1 MITRGYEMT
10 TRGYEMTTR
19 GYEMITRGYEMTTR
33 GARVG
38 KFARVNL
45 SSLSRARVFREYGRK
60 RELIPAR
67 LAGDGATFQFGQ

>member
-1 MITRGYEMT
+1 MTTRGYEMT

-33 GARVG
+33 GAR
-38 KFARVNL
+38 AREERFTRANYPT
-45 SSLSRARVFREYGRK
+45 RARVFREYGRK